1 MLKNW
6 AACYATYLPLLL
18 SCWGLVTLG
27 PAGHPNR
34 DVDTPFLVRVVALL
48 LLDRFE
54 PCSKVQDEPIVR
66 ARLYIM
72 TAIVEM

>member
-27 PAGHPNR
+27 PAGHPNWH
-34 DVDTPFLVRVVALL
+34 VDTPPHVRVVIVLL
-48 LLDRFE
+48 HRFE
-54 PCSKVQDEPIVR
+54 PRRNEPIVG
-66 ARLYIM
+66 ARLHIM
-72 TAIVEM
+72 SAIIEI